1 LTALRP
7 STRIILPR
15 IGHFKDGL
23 SMTSY
28 EAGIFLPDE
37 QAAVFPQ
44 PSFAIRD
51 MASVR
56 GKGSWWPAEPKPL
69 H

>member
-28 EAGIFLPDE
+28 ELD
-37 QAAVFPQ
+37 AVEFC
-44 PSFAIRD
+44 RTLCGR
-51 MASVR
+51 ASGDGLLATEV
-56 GKGSWWPAEPKPL
+56 PF
-69 H
+69 

>member
-1 LTALRP
+1 
-7 STRIILPR
+7 
-15 IGHFKDGL
+15 
-23 SMTSY
+23 MTSY